1 MSKVYLRFSS
11 QHVQKRVVYI
21 LKSVKSYGEGERVV
35 MGFFGYPVLGF
46 GTGGAAVVAL
56 AIANSLETWCCG
68 EGTQT
73 LRRGIYRNV
82 SATIDR

>member
-1 MSKVYLRFSS
+1 
-11 QHVQKRVVYI
+11 
-21 LKSVKSYGEGERVV
+21 
-35 MGFFGYPVLGF
+35 MGYVFGYPVVGF
-46 GTGGAAVVAL
+46 GSGGAAVIAL

-73 LRRGIYRNV
+73 LRRGMYRNV